1 MTIKLKRMGLLIIG
15 VLLFVILCCAILV
28 PLANDNAACKTAQ
41 SIKGIPLPN
50 NTEIVETFSAAGK
63 LVGNGNGMQYLGGI
77 LIRSE
82 LSLEDIRLYYSQYA
96 NNEWECI
103 VERQIDK
110 NIAFI
115 EHSTISLEADIDGN
129 DYFIVY
135 SWGDNTS
142 IFSGLEYQVH

>member
-1 MTIKLKRMGLLIIG
+1 
-15 VLLFVILCCAILV
+15 
-28 PLANDNAACKTAQ
+28 
-41 SIKGIPLPN
+41 
-50 NTEIVETFSAAGK
+50 
-63 LVGNGNGMQYLGGI
+63 MQYLGGI
-77 LIRSE
+77 LIKSE

-142 IFSGLEYQVH
+142 IFSELDIRGH